1 MDETDAVGDLS
12 TVLVRCAVL
21 PSLAV
26 NLPCTLYRKRTL
38 SIRAVDCTLGMV
50 CGLETF
56 CTSCDK
62 VINATLS
69 PDCIDGTEARVC
81 AASAGQHVGHE
92 RLLEQRL
99 EMDPPMHLGRFRDF
113 AVLQ

>member
-1 MDETDAVGDLS
+1 MDETDADADLS

-21 PSLAV
+21 PSLVA
-26 NLPCTLYRKRTL
+26 NLPCTL
-38 SIRAVDCTLGMV
+38 GMV
-50 CGLETF
+50 YGPETF

-69 PDCIDGTEARVC
+69 TDCIDGTQARVC
-81 AASAGQHVGHE
+81 AASAGQYVGHE

-99 EMDPPMHLGRFRDF
+99 DMNPPMK
-113 AVLQ
+113 